1 MRKEMAERLLCNV
14 AWSACAPTRTGPK
27 VAGGIISQSTEYL
40 YHIRQR
46 PYRRCSAK
54 RGHKDRA
61 VMHRSR
67 RSEGRRLDE
76 KPEHTDER
84 LQQGTG
90 TETRAGWYNQSPIH
104 GLSPGGGKD
113 RDRII
118 RALRAGVPSSM
129 AAGEPQD

>member
-14 AWSACAPTRTGPK
+14 TWSACVPTRTGSK
-27 VAGGIISQSTEYL
+27 VAGRIISQSTGYL

-54 RGHKDRA
+54 RGRKDRA
-61 VMHRSR
+61 VMHRGR
-67 RSEGRRLDE
+67 GTEGRRSDE
-76 KPEHTDER
+76 KLEHTDER

-104 GLSPGGGKD
+104 GLFPAVGKD